1 MLLHAWHASNLATVV
16 HGEKRRLGEIAPSR
30 WSYLRVAT
38 LMTFAML
45 AAPLAFSGF
54 RPRPTAQPVLRA
66 RSRPAVAG
74 LFDQYGGGANEQYQP
89 PPQEYQPPAAAAVPP
104 PAGVPQPW
112 APPTPPTAPVPTN
125 TPPLPACIARGVPLT
140 GDTLSAALKMRC
152 DQPDPEPAN
161 PDPKPSPMYA
171 HNPCSHR

>member
-1 MLLHAWHASNLATVV
+1 MTIALLAT
-16 HGEKRRLGEIAPSR
+16 
-30 WSYLRVAT
+30 
-38 LMTFAML
+38 
-45 AAPLAFSGF
+45 PLAFSGF
-54 RPRPTAQPVLRA
+54 RFRPTAQPVLRA

-74 LFDQYGGGANEQYQP
+74 LFDQYGGGVNDQYRP

-112 APPTPPTAPVPTN
+112 EGAMPPWVPPTPPIAPVPTN

-152 DQPDPEPAN
+152 MLTTHA
-161 PDPKPSPMYA
+161 
-171 HNPCSHR
+171 